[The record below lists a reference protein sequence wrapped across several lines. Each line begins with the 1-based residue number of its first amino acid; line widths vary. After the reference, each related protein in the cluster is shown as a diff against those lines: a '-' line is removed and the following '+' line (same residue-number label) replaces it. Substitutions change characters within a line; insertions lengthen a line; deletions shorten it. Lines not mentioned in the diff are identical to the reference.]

1 MNLAKTKKTN
11 KKRQYAHKIY
21 NNLFL
26 NLSLKGK
33 RCEYE
38 QEKYRKLFEEEKH
51 KKQQYACK
59 R

>member
-1 MNLAKTKKTN
+1 MNLMKTKKN
-11 KKRQYAHKIY
+11 KKKRQYARNIY

-26 NLSLKGK
+26 NLSLKDK
-33 RCEYE
+33 RCEFE
-38 QEKYRKLFEEEKH
+38 HGKYRKLSEEEKH